1 MYMTDLIDIM
11 IVNIRW
17 NLAELAKEAPDDR

>member
-1 MYMTDLIDIM
+1 MYMTDLFDIM